1 MPAVRQRH
9 RIRVEVGDDALDR
22 LPRDAVAVAVGHE
35 RRRVV
40 VDTTAAG
47 LDATVLGGGVD
58 VGGGVVEV
66 DGGAL
71 GDGGVEV
78 AVVPL

>member
-1 MPAVRQRH
+1 
-9 RIRVEVGDDALDR
+9 
-22 LPRDAVAVAVGHE
+22 VGHE